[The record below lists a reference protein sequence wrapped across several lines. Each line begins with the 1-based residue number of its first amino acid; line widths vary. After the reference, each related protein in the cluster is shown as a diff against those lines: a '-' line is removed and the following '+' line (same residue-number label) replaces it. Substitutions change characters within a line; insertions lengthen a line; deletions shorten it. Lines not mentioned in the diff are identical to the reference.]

1 MPKLPHL
8 QALLPSATMISL
20 LALAVTARAADW
32 ELSLD
37 TRAVTSDA
45 GRSFMDGGLG
55 TTRFDRKDSGIQLGR
70 ARFAVTASL
79 GELWS
84 AHFDASA
91 WDDKDRSPVGVT
103 EAYLQFRPYPRAG
116 YRFRLKAG
124 AFYPPVSLE
133 NRAAGWESPY
143 TLSYSA
149 INTWLGVEV
158 RTIGLEAQLDWLG
171 TRTGHDFDLG
181 LTAGAFRW
189 NEGAGVVLASNGF
202 MLHDRQTPVFGRVG
216 PPGGA
221 EPFQQFDGRTGVYAG
236 VEGRY
241 LDRVVLRVLRYDNRA
256 DPTQIDTVSGA
267 IAWDTRFNSAG
278 LRIESETG
286 WTGIV
291 QWLDGET
298 SIAPGG
304 QSIPWP
310 FQAEFAL
317 LSKRL
322 GRHAL
327 SARYDWFRVDSNS
340 PPPAFEAY
348 GRQRGHAFTAAWL
361 FDADAHWRLALEWLR
376 VGSHSYN
383 RPDSNAGPPFATETQ
398 LQLAVR
404 YAFGSGVR

>member
-1 MPKLPHL
+1 
-8 QALLPSATMISL
+8 
-20 LALAVTARAADW
+20 
-32 ELSLD
+32 
-37 TRAVTSDA
+37 
-45 GRSFMDGGLG
+45 MDGGLG

-70 ARFAVTASL
+70 ARLALSAPL

-84 AHFDASA
+84 VHLDASV
-91 WDDKDRSPVGVT
+91 WDDKDRSPLGVT

-116 YRFRLKAG
+116 YRLRVKAG

-256 DPTQIDTVSGA
+256 DPTQMDTVSGA
-267 IAWDTRFNSAG
+267 IAWNTRFNSAG
-278 LRIESETG
+278 LRVESGTG

-298 SIAPGG
+298 AIAPPGT
-304 QSIPWP
+304 QLVWP
-310 FQAEFAL
+310 FRAQFAL
-317 LSKRL
+317 LSKRF
-322 GRHAL
+322 GRQTL
-327 SARYDWFRVDSNS
+327 SARYDRFEVDSS
-340 PPPAFEAY
+340 V
-348 GRQRGHAFTAAWL
+348 GDGSQIGHAWTAAWL

-376 VGSHSYN
+376 VQSSSYY
-383 RPDSNAGPPFATETQ
+383 RADLGGPPLATETQ

-404 YAFGSGVR
+404 YAFGSGL